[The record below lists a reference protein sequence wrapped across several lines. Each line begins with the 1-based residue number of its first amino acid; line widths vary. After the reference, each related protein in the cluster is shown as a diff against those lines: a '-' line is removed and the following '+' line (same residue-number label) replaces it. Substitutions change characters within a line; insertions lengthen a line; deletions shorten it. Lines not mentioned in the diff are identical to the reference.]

1 MFSIHM
7 FEFSL
12 TWLQLA
18 LVYATANLK
27 INIDIFCRI
36 VAGFAFEGKVLANI
50 WFFDLGYIT
59 TIKGLYFA
67 QDMKLAYYC
76 HVSARISNCER
87 AALILRRS
95 LSGNCSWSNLL
106 E

>member
-1 MFSIHM
+1 M
-7 FEFSL
+7 
-12 TWLQLA
+12 
-18 LVYATANLK
+18 VYATANLK

-36 VAGFAFEGKVLANI
+36 VAGLVFEGKVLANI

-76 HVSARISNCER
+76 HVSSPQ
-87 AALILRRS
+87 LPTKLSFPFTPLHFPRS
-95 LSGNCSWSNLL
+95 PTYTKICAVIRSPNVPSSSSKQA
-106 E
+106 ES